1 MSRFTFTGRLV
12 QGDPCTLGPVQ
23 KDTRTGQPKLTREGQ
38 PIRQFFAALAVPK
51 VPAQRLIIPG
61 NPTYEDVRAIIDQDA
76 RLAWPQF
83 FGQRHQNMQYPSNLP
98 LDCTNPKFANKIVD
112 GDGFD
117 EKGQPN
123 SAKDGW
129 AGCWVIKAVT
139 MFAPKVYEWTASG
152 WQETIH
158 TGRKIK
164 CGDYITL
171 SGDCT
176 SNESDQT
183 PGMYMNMDTVS
194 FEQEGVAII
203 GANNVD
209 PNEALGSRGAPPNPP
224 AGNAHGQPPAGAG
237 AASHGA
243 PAHGTPGSTTAPGYS
258 GYRDPNAGAPP
269 PPNPSAPPPPAGPQM
284 TAAAAFTYEQ
294 YRASGWTDE
303 ALRSNGLMV

>member
-12 QGDPCTLGPVQ
+12 QGDPATLGPVQ

-38 PIRQFFAALAVPK
+38 PVRQFFVAVAVPK
-51 VPAQRLIIPG
+51 IESQRLIIPG
-61 NPTYEDVRAIIDQDA
+61 NPSYEQVRAIIDTDA
-76 RLAWPQF
+76 RVSWPQF
-83 FGQRHQNMQYPSNLP
+83 FGQRHQGMQYPANLP
-98 LDCTNPKFANKIVD
+98 ADCTNPKFANKIVD

-129 AGCWVIKAVT
+129 AGCWIIKSVT
-139 MFAPKVYEWTASG
+139 MFAPKIYEWTASG

-164 CGDYITL
+164 CGDYITV

-209 PNEALGSRGAPPNPP
+209 PNEALGSRGAPPP
-224 AGNAHGQPPAGAG
+224 AAQQQGNAQNPAGAG

-243 PAHGTPGSTTAPGYS
+243 PAHGTQGFTIAPGYS
-258 GYRDPNAGAPP
+258 GYRDPNAGAG
-269 PPNPSAPPPPAGPQM
+269 APPPPPSGPQM
-284 TAAAAFTYEQ
+284 TAAAQYTYEQ
-294 YRASGWTDE
+294 YIASGWTD
-303 ALRSNGLMV
+303 ATLRANGLMV